1 MTHPYTPILQM
12 HLAFT
17 EAAILKSRNER
28 DQGWRF
34 RNWRF
39 QFTLLCLTQGL
50 PDPWNFLSS
59 QLGYSIVHMAFP
71 VRAAVSKLGNTRI
84 RFTGN
89 SWNFFFQKLW
99 TTAFTL
105 QVLYNAILLPYVC
118 SFIPHLL
125 EVYYSYSKCSPYTE
139 TFRRP
144 DNKTWWDSVEK
155 CDMIMN

>member
-59 QLGYSIVHMAFP
+59 QLGNSIVHMAFP

-89 SWNFFFQKLW
+89 SWNFFFRSSEPQP
-99 TTAFTL
+99 
-105 QVLYNAILLPYVC
+105 LPY
-118 SFIPHLL
+118 
-125 EVYYSYSKCSPYTE
+125 KCSTMPSCFHTFVRLFHIYWRSTTVTVNVVPILRLFVGQTIKLDE
-139 TFRRP
+139 T
-144 DNKTWWDSVEK
+144 V
-155 CDMIMN
+155 